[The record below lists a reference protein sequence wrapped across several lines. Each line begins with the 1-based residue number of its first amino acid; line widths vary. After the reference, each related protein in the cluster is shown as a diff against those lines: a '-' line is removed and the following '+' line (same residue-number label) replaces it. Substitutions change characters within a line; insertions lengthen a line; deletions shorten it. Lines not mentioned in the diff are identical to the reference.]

1 MYNANKLLKGIL
13 IIFILGIFIF
23 LGIQNIF
30 AEEEPF
36 SCTITSGEC
45 SGITVFKLQSLNNSH
60 AELNNQSNYSYKVC
74 CVGENIGSSCS
85 DNHAVVL
92 KLSGDTNAH
101 VEQAGSSN
109 YTKNVC
115 LSYDLTED
123 VIVCSYVNDCS
134 TLGEGYVCLASMS
147 GITNAHVGDCS
158 AYSLKI
164 CCQVINPSSS
174 PDLPIWREGDY

>member
-1 MYNANKLLKGIL
+1 MYNADKLLKIVL
-13 IIFILGIFIF
+13 IIFILGIFIV
-23 LGIQNIF
+23 LGVQNIF
-30 AEEEPF
+30 ADEEPL

-60 AELNNQSNYSYKVC
+60 AELSNQSNYSYKVC
-74 CVGENIGSSCS
+74 CVGENIGSNCS
-85 DNHAVVL
+85 GNHSVVL

-101 VEQAGSSN
+101 VEQSGSSN

-115 LSYDLTED
+115 LSHDLAEGT
-123 VIVCSYVNDCS
+123 IVCSYANDCS

-147 GITNAHVGDCS
+147 GITNAHIGDCS

-164 CCQVINPSSS
+164 CCQVTNPSSS
-174 PDLPIWREGDY
+174 PGLPIWREEN